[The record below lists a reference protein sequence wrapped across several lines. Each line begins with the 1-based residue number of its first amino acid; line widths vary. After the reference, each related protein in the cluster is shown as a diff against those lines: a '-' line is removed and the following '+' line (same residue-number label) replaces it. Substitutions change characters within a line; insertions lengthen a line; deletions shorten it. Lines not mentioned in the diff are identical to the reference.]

1 MKTSNTHFRREMQV
15 SKVLVMIKDTHVA
28 HNFLAAAQTVLAVDG
43 KLTELLTPH
52 GLVADHLGINV
63 NCR

>member
-15 SKVLVMIKDTHVA
+15 SKVIVLIKDTHMA

>member
-15 SKVLVMIKDTHVA
+15 SKVLVMIKDTHMA